1 MLIGFQI
8 TGMIQAKLVL
18 AKGVRSQQDQELMQ
32 FGTLKIMLAQQIH
45 AEEGLDQVCLTYFCV
60 LYCRYLLSFRS
71 KIMRHANH
79 LANNNQQI
87 IIANNKHG
95 QKDFL
100 FPQFNYIYRR
110 FSCRC
115 RVDLS

>member
-45 AEEGLDQVCLTYFCV
+45 AEEGLDQVCLN
-60 LYCRYLLSFRS
+60 S
-71 KIMRHANH
+71 
-79 LANNNQQI
+79 
-87 IIANNKHG
+87 
-95 QKDFL
+95 DFL
-100 FPQFNYIYRR
+100 AVWLIKCLWIEYFG
-110 FSCRC
+110 
-115 RVDLS
+115 